1 MLSYA
6 EFFYPED
13 SLLSHLPVIIGMG
26 GVSPAGRTSGHHAFK
41 RLVFSQLSQN
51 QQKASLLSL
60 ASLSGLAKQTAADE
74 WLTTQGERLSAA
86 VFLERHQQQLLD
98 DTLIRRIHPDWF
110 DVHAQPGRR
119 ALTLQTHDQP
129 LKFVLRQRQ
138 LPERIPANWQL
149 RDLTATEIEVTITG
163 PQDFTIA
170 DPREALVQAAGML
183 PTGFNPGAHYRSAN
197 HPRALQMAVF
207 GVSDLLGQSGLVWQ
221 DLAAKVQPDQIGVF
235 ASNSIGQLDQEGWGG
250 LLQSPVVGKRTTSKQ
265 MPLGYAQM
273 TADFINAYMLGNV
286 GQSSGLLGACATFLY
301 NLQAA
306 TNGIRSGRIKIAVV
320 GTSDAPVTPEIIEGF
335 RAMGALADNASLR
348 NLDGVE
354 QLTADH
360 YRRACRPFA
369 DNCGFTIAES
379 AQFILLVSDDLA
391 VTSGAQ
397 VLGSV
402 PEVFSNA
409 DGFKRSI
416 SAPGIGNYLT
426 LAKAAALGRS
436 LLGEKSLQERSYVHA
451 HGTSTPKNRTTESHV
466 INEVAKAMGIN
477 AWPVAAIKAYVGH
490 SQGTAGGDQMMS
502 ALGTWAE
509 GWLPGITTVD
519 HFASDIEASNLKLNN
534 KHEEIGKTAMDMAL
548 LNAKGFGGNNASA
561 LVLSPE
567 ITQGMLT
574 RRHGAKA
581 MQQHQSQLEKTLA
594 SSEQHDADF
603 TAGRFNLNYQFGVNV
618 LEGDELKFTANAL
631 EIPGYAQ
638 KVNLNLPNPFK
649 GMF

>member
-1 MLSYA
+1 M
-6 EFFYPED
+6 
-13 SLLSHLPVIIGMG
+13 
-26 GVSPAGRTSGHHAFK
+26 
-41 RLVFSQLSQN
+41 
-51 QQKASLLSL
+51 
-60 ASLSGLAKQTAADE
+60 
-74 WLTTQGERLSAA
+74 
-86 VFLERHQQQLLD
+86 
-98 DTLIRRIHPDWF
+98 
-110 DVHAQPGRR
+110 
-119 ALTLQTHDQP
+119 
-129 LKFVLRQRQ
+129 
-138 LPERIPANWQL
+138 
-149 RDLTATEIEVTITG
+149 
-163 PQDFTIA
+163 
-170 DPREALVQAAGML
+170 QAAGML

-436 LLGEKSLQERSYVHA
+436 LLGDKSLQERSYVHA

-466 INEVAKAMGIN
+466 INEVAKAMGIS

-561 LVLSPE
+561 LVLSPA
-567 ITQGMLT
+567 ITQDMLT